1 MEAITGEIAFM
12 ATAAGKAFLILM
24 DPTRLMY
31 LAAGCLMGLVLGIVP
46 GIGGLAGTAMLL
58 PFTFNMDP
66 YSAFALLL
74 GLGSTTTTGDP
85 IPAVL
90 FGVPGG
96 AASAA
101 TVLDGFPMAK
111 KGEAG
116 RALSASYM
124 SSLMGGVFGAC
135 LLAVSIPILRP
146 VMLFLGSPE
155 LLAFAVLGI
164 SMVALLSGNA
174 PLRGLA
180 AGCLGIMIAMIGTDP
195 QSGTLRWTF
204 NSLYLWDGLPL
215 TPLLLGIFA
224 LPELCDLLITRTAIA
239 AGFEKADIYKGQ
251 WQGVKDCF
259 THWWLIVRC
268 SWIGGG
274 IGSIPGISASVVDWL
289 AYGHALKTEPGAAQT
304 FGKGD
309 VRGVIA
315 SESSN
320 NAKEGGALVPTIAFG
335 VPGSATMAILLGAF
349 LIHGLVP
356 GPDMLHKN
364 LDITYSMVWS
374 VALANILGAGMCY
387 AFSPQF
393 ARLATLRFSL
403 ILPAVMG
410 IIYIG
415 AFEATR
421 QWGDLYALLFFG
433 LVGWC
438 MKQFKWPRPP
448 LILGAV
454 LGDTIER
461 YMFISVER
469 YRLSWL
475 DRPVVA
481 ILLFLAIVG
490 MMRPMIQD
498 IRLHGQVPQAAPA
511 AGGRREGAT
520 VWLVAIIRAALI
532 ATIPLVIT
540 DYVVRLFNYAGGA
553 FASTLVM
560 KIVFG
565 VIIVTPV
572 MIWWLRLRDLS
583 RDNATVV
590 VVAVAVALA
599 ELVTNVSALVT
610 PPPQFATLML
620 VGIAIGFM
628 KGAIIGLVLLVW
640 LLFNNATR
648 GNLVEQ
654 TNTFIADSIREWN
667 VFTVGFK
674 RMVPRFH
681 PSQLFTIFMLTI
693 LSSMVIMALSWD
705 FSAKIVPLVV
715 GGTGITV
722 CLLSLLNDMC
732 RKPTVHVESLAES
745 AQSQVEQK
753 IHMDLASD
761 TEHLPIETIV
771 KRAARF
777 FGYLVAFMGVMS
789 VIGLV
794 PTVGLFVVIF
804 MRYENRE
811 RWKLVITYA
820 IVLVFA
826 ISFVFDNVMSI
837 PWPPT
842 LIAQWFPALKFLPSI

>member
-1 MEAITGEIAFM
+1 MDAVTAEIAFM

-24 DPTRLMY
+24 DPGRLMY
-31 LAAGCLMGLVLGIVP
+31 LGAGCIMGLVLGIVP

-74 GLGSTTTTGDP
+74 GLGSTTATGDP

-111 KGEAG
+111 RGEAG
-116 RALSASYM
+116 RALSACYM
-124 SSLMGGVFGAC
+124 SSMMGGIFGAC
-135 LLAVSIPILRP
+135 LLAISIPILRP

-224 LPELCDLLITRTAIA
+224 LPELCDLLITRQAIA

-259 THWWLIVRC
+259 QHWWLIVRC

-289 AYGHALKTEPGAAQT
+289 AYGHALKTEKGASLT

-374 VALANILGAGMCY
+374 VALANILGAGMAY

-469 YRLSWL
+469 YGISWFA
-475 DRPVVA
+475 RPVVA
-481 ILLFLAIVG
+481 ILFI
-490 MMRPMIQD
+490 M
-498 IRLHGQVPQAAPA
+498 
-511 AGGRREGAT
+511 
-520 VWLVAIIRAALI
+520 
-532 ATIPLVIT
+532 
-540 DYVVRLFNYAGGA
+540 
-553 FASTLVM
+553 
-560 KIVFG
+560 
-565 VIIVTPV
+565 
-572 MIWWLRLRDLS
+572 
-583 RDNATVV
+583 
-590 VVAVAVALA
+590 
-599 ELVTNVSALVT
+599 
-610 PPPQFATLML
+610 
-620 VGIAIGFM
+620 
-628 KGAIIGLVLLVW
+628 AIIGLL
-640 LLFNNATR
+640 R
-648 GNLVEQ
+648 P
-654 TNTFIADSIREWN
+654 
-667 VFTVGFK
+667 
-674 RMVPRFH
+674 MVQDIKSQGGVVKMTKSFQAPRFQ

-693 LSSMVIMALSWD
+693 LTSMVLMATRWD

-715 GGTGITV
+715 GGVGITV
-722 CLLSLLNDMC
+722 CVLSLFNDMC
-732 RKPTVHVESLAES
+732 RKPALASSESLADAVQHE
-745 AQSQVEQK
+745 VEQK

-761 TEHLPIETIV
+761 TEHLPTELII

-777 FGYLVAFMGVMS
+777 FGYLIAFMGVMA

-794 PTVGLFVVIF
+794 PTVALFVVVF

-811 RWKLVITYA
+811 PWKLVIIYA
-820 IVLVFA
+820 MVLVFA

>member
-12 ATAAGKAFLILM
+12 ATAAGKAFVILM
-24 DPTRLMY
+24 DPGRLMY
-31 LAAGCLMGLVLGIVP
+31 LGAGCLMGLVLGIVP

-66 YSAFALLL
+66 YAAFALLL
-74 GLGSTTTTGDP
+74 GLGSTTATGDP

-116 RALSASYM
+116 RALSACYM
-124 SSLMGGVFGAC
+124 SSMMGGIFGAF

-215 TPLLLGIFA
+215 TPLLLGVFA
-224 LPELCDLLITRTAIA
+224 LPELCDLLITRQAIA
-239 AGFEKADIYKGQ
+239 AGVDNSDIYKGQ

-259 THWWLIVRC
+259 KHWWLIVRC

-289 AYGHALKTEPGAAQT
+289 AYGHALKTEKGAALT

-320 NAKEGGALVPTIAFG
+320 NAKEGGALVPTVAFG

-374 VALANILGAGMCY
+374 VAIANILGAGMAY

-393 ARLATLRFSL
+393 AKLATLRFSL

-421 QWGDLYALLFFG
+421 QWGDLFALLFFG

-461 YMFISVER
+461 YLFISVER
-469 YRLSWL
+469 YGVSWFA
-475 DRPVVA
+475 RPVVLILFIMAA
-481 ILLFLAIVG
+481 IGLL
-490 MMRPMIQD
+490 RPLIQD
-498 IRLHGQVPQAAPA
+498 VKSQGGVMNMAKNFQA
-511 AGGRREGAT
+511 
-520 VWLVAIIRAALI
+520 
-532 ATIPLVIT
+532 
-540 DYVVRLFNYAGGA
+540 
-553 FASTLVM
+553 
-560 KIVFG
+560 
-565 VIIVTPV
+565 
-572 MIWWLRLRDLS
+572 
-583 RDNATVV
+583 
-590 VVAVAVALA
+590 
-599 ELVTNVSALVT
+599 
-610 PPPQFATLML
+610 
-620 VGIAIGFM
+620 
-628 KGAIIGLVLLVW
+628 
-640 LLFNNATR
+640 
-648 GNLVEQ
+648 
-654 TNTFIADSIREWN
+654 
-667 VFTVGFK
+667 
-674 RMVPRFH
+674 PRFH
-681 PSQLFTIFMLTI
+681 PSQLFTIFMLGI
-693 LSSMVIMALSWD
+693 LSSMVLMALHWD

-715 GGTGITV
+715 GGVGIIV
-722 CLLSLLNDMC
+722 CVLSLFNDMC
-732 RKPTVHVESLAES
+732 RKPVLHASESLADS
-745 AQSQVEQK
+745 AQHEVEQK

-761 TEHLPIETIV
+761 TEHLPVDMII

-777 FGYLVAFMGVMS
+777 FGYLVAFMAVMA

-794 PTVGLFVVIF
+794 PTVAIFVVVF
-804 MRYENRE
+804 MRYENKE
-811 RWKLVITYA
+811 SWKLVIIYA
-820 IVLVFA
+820 MVLVVS
-826 ISFVFDNVMSI
+826 ITFVFDNVMAI

-842 LIAQWFPALKFLPSI
+842 LIGQWFPELKFLPSI

>member
-1 MEAITGEIAFM
+1 MDAITGEIAFM

-66 YSAFALLL
+66 YAAFALLL
-74 GLGSTTTTGDP
+74 GLGSTTATGDP

-111 KGEAG
+111 RGEAG
-116 RALSASYM
+116 RALSACYM
-124 SSLMGGVFGAC
+124 SSMMGGIFGAC

-164 SMVALLSGNA
+164 SMVAILSGNA

-251 WQGVKDCF
+251 WQGVKDCL

-289 AYGHALKTEPGAAQT
+289 AYGHALKTEKGAALT

-374 VALANILGAGMCY
+374 VALANILGAGM
-387 AFSPQF
+387 
-393 ARLATLRFSL
+393 
-403 ILPAVMG
+403 
-410 IIYIG
+410 
-415 AFEATR
+415 ATR
-421 QWGDLYALLFFG
+421 SARSLR
-433 LVGWC
+433 GW
-438 MKQFKWPRPP
+438 RPC
-448 LILGAV
+448 A
-454 LGDTIER
+454 
-461 YMFISVER
+461 SA
-469 YRLSWL
+469 SSC
-475 DRPVVA
+475 
-481 ILLFLAIVG
+481 
-490 MMRPMIQD
+490 
-498 IRLHGQVPQAAPA
+498 
-511 AGGRREGAT
+511 RR
-520 VWLVAIIRAALI
+520 
-532 ATIPLVIT
+532 
-540 DYVVRLFNYAGGA
+540 
-553 FASTLVM
+553 
-560 KIVFG
+560 
-565 VIIVTPV
+565 
-572 MIWWLRLRDLS
+572 
-583 RDNATVV
+583 
-590 VVAVAVALA
+590 
-599 ELVTNVSALVT
+599 
-610 PPPQFATLML
+610 
-620 VGIAIGFM
+620 
-628 KGAIIGLVLLVW
+628 
-640 LLFNNATR
+640 
-648 GNLVEQ
+648 
-654 TNTFIADSIREWN
+654 
-667 VFTVGFK
+667 
-674 RMVPRFH
+674 
-681 PSQLFTIFMLTI
+681 
-693 LSSMVIMALSWD
+693 
-705 FSAKIVPLVV
+705 
-715 GGTGITV
+715 
-722 CLLSLLNDMC
+722 
-732 RKPTVHVESLAES
+732 
-745 AQSQVEQK
+745 
-753 IHMDLASD
+753 
-761 TEHLPIETIV
+761 
-771 KRAARF
+771 
-777 FGYLVAFMGVMS
+777 
-789 VIGLV
+789 
-794 PTVGLFVVIF
+794 
-804 MRYENRE
+804 
-811 RWKLVITYA
+811 
-820 IVLVFA
+820 
-826 ISFVFDNVMSI
+826 
-837 PWPPT
+837 
-842 LIAQWFPALKFLPSI
+842 